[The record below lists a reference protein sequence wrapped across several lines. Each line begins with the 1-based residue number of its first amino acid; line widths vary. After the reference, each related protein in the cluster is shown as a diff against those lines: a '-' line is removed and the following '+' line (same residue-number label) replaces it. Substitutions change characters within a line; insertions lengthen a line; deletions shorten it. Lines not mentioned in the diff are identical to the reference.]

1 LQRLQQQQQQQ
12 QQQKNESIQT
22 SVPNDFVTSTTE
34 SNNRVSPST
43 RVVKTVPTVTDHIFK

>member
-1 LQRLQQQQQQQ
+1 M
-12 QQQKNESIQT
+12 QT